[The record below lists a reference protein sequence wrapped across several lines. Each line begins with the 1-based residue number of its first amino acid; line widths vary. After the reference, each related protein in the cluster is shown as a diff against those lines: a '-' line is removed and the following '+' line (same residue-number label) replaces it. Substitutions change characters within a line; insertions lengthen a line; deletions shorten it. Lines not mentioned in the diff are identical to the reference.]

1 MILMICT
8 VDNCGRACAPGETV
22 CRKHGGDPLACG
34 ICGNVDCQGHQLIQ
48 VEKSLAE
55 LADEIRAA
63 DLLAGPSP
71 TSRDWFRCTFCYR
84 KRGVEVAC
92 SARITIGT
100 GFDWWSCPSCHVLFS
115 SPRDLTLDAGLT
127 RWEWSLVRHAGCNVA
142 WGHQTCLPDVWL
154 SAMAVTPDGYAVE
167 GPLGRLELPW
177 RLQRGVSNPPSL
189 RSV

>member
-1 MILMICT
+1 MICA

-55 LADEIRAA
+55 LA
-63 DLLAGPSP
+63 
-71 TSRDWFRCTFCYR
+71 
-84 KRGVEVAC
+84 
-92 SARITIGT
+92 
-100 GFDWWSCPSCHVLFS
+100 
-115 SPRDLTLDAGLT
+115 
-127 RWEWSLVRHAGCNVA
+127 
-142 WGHQTCLPDVWL
+142 
-154 SAMAVTPDGYAVE
+154 GYPVE
-167 GPLGRLELPW
+167 GPLGRLELRW